1 MSILSTVHLFLAQA
15 TQPAGESAA
24 QPAAQP
30 APTAGETATTTATG
44 TQAPGAPPTT
54 QPRPAPGFADL
65 LASPMFPLL
74 LGILVL
80 YFFMYRSKR
89 NQDRQAREQLSQV
102 KRGDE
107 VMMAGGIIGKIVDV
121 RDNKVQV
128 KVDENSNTK
137 IWFTRE
143 AIRRVITDDKAEAA
157 K

>member
-1 MSILSTVHLFLAQA
+1 MTVPSIASLILAQA
-15 TQPAGESAA
+15 TQQAA
-24 QPAAQP
+24 QS
-30 APTAGETATTTATG
+30 ATSPVVA
-44 TQAPGAPPTT
+44 PTT
-54 QPRPAPGFADL
+54 QGRPAPFGDL

-74 LGILVL
+74 LGIIVL

-89 NQDRQAREQLSQV
+89 KQEQQMKEQLSQV

-121 RDNKVQV
+121 RDSKVQV

-137 IWFTRE
+137 IWFTRD
-143 AIRRVITDDKAEAA
+143 AIRRVMNEDKAEAA